1 MAWNDTCLHPGA
13 VDEATFAPSEKTS
26 ILILH
31 FQHLVTIK
39 AIFV

>member
-1 MAWNDTCLHPGA
+1 MLMFTEAKS

-31 FQHLVTIK
+31 FQHLRDIL
-39 AIFV
+39 FYLFFGL